1 MAEEVIFPSL
11 STAGFITDR
20 NIIIK
25 KLLYMFVDSDENQ
38 SNYYEIKSYKYI
50 VNENEDGYATA
61 NAIKLALS
69 VLYNHFYDSVTIDV
83 TYEFIASNSI
93 WVYSI
98 SISAIYNTTT
108 YTLKKDIANNILIG
122 E

>member
-1 MAEEVIFPSL
+1 MADEVKFPSL
-11 STAGFITDR
+11 STAGFIGDR

-38 SNYYEIKSYKYI
+38 SNYYKIKSYKYI

-61 NAIKLALS
+61 NAIKLSLA
-69 VLYNHFYDSVTIDV
+69 VLYSFYFDTSTIDV
-83 TYEFIASNSI
+83 TYEFVENKSI

-98 SISAIYNTTT
+98 SITAIYNTTT

-122 E
+122 D